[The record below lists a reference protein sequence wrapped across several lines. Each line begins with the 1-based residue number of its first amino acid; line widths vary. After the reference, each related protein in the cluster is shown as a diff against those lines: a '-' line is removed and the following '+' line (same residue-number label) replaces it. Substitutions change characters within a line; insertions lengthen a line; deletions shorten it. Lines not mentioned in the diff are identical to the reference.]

1 MEKFVNLHT
10 KLAYCYSKFPF
21 NKYLQL
27 PDDEK
32 DEICSR
38 ERHAVVEQM
47 NSDAMNFE
55 NILKDR
61 ITLLKGNILIIIK
74 LYFS

>member
-10 KLAYCYSKFPF
+10 KLAYCYSKIPYI
-21 NKYLQL
+21 KYLQL
-27 PDDEK
+27 SDDEK

-38 ERHAVVEQM
+38 ERNAAVEQM

-61 ITLLKGNILIIIK
+61 INLLKGKILSISK
-74 LYFS
+74 